1 MHMSSKGLFL
11 VSCVIS
17 FFFFFLI
24 IRQPPRATRTD
35 TPFPYTTLFRS
46 GAASASPSPQSHIED
61 AAGVLSAAQK
71 AQTEIRLAAFERMT
85 GHQLVVVTTPSLGGK
100 EIARY
105 ATDLANE
112 RGIGRRG
119 QDEGILLL
127 VAPNERQARIA
138 VGRGLETRL
147 TDAAA
152 QEVMEMTIVPLF
164 RRGDIPGGID
174 AGVAAISGKVMSE
187 ERR

>member
-1 MHMSSKGLFL
+1 MPARVGYLPIDGHGK
-11 VSCVIS
+11 
-17 FFFFFLI
+17 
-24 IRQPPRATRTD
+24 PPRITRID
-35 TPFPYTTLFRS
+35 LAPVGWRAGG

-112 RGIGRRG
+112 RGDRKS
-119 QDEGILLL
+119 
-127 VAPNERQARIA
+127 
-138 VGRGLETRL
+138 TRL
-147 TDAAA
+147 N
-152 QEVMEMTIVPLF
+152 
-164 RRGDIPGGID
+164 
-174 AGVAAISGKVMSE
+174 SSH
-187 ERR
+187 

>member
-1 MHMSSKGLFL
+1 MPARVWYLPIDGPGK
-11 VSCVIS
+11 
-17 FFFFFLI
+17 
-24 IRQPPRATRTD
+24 PPRITRID
-35 TPFPYTTLFRS
+35 LAPVGWRAGG

-112 RGIGRRG
+112 RGIGRR
-119 QDEGILLL
+119 
-127 VAPNERQARIA
+127 
-138 VGRGLETRL
+138 
-147 TDAAA
+147 
-152 QEVMEMTIVPLF
+152 
-164 RRGDIPGGID
+164 
-174 AGVAAISGKVMSE
+174 SE
-187 ERR
+187 EHTSELQSLMRTSYAVFCLKQ